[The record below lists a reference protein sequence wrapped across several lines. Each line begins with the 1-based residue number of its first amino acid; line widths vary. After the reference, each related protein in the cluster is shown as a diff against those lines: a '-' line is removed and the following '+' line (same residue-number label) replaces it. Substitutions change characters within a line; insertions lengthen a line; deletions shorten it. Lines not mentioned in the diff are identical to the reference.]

1 MEDYT
6 AEQKIELR
14 RKQWQV
20 AMEGNVQMLIW
31 LGKNILG
38 QKDVADSKWENPI
51 DGVVFIDENG
61 DKYLDV

>member
-1 MEDYT
+1 MEYT
-6 AEQKIELR
+6 AKEKIELR
-14 RKQWQV
+14 KKQWKV

-38 QKDVADSKWENPI
+38 QKDSPDSIWENPI

-61 DKYLDV
+61 EKYLDV

>member
-1 MEDYT
+1 MEYT
-6 AEQKIELR
+6 AKEKIELR
-14 RKQWQV
+14 KKQWKV

-38 QKDVADSKWENPI
+38 QKDSPDSKWENPI

>member
-38 QKDVADSKWENPI
+38 QKDVADTNWENPVSGI
-51 DGVVFIDENG
+51 VFIDENG